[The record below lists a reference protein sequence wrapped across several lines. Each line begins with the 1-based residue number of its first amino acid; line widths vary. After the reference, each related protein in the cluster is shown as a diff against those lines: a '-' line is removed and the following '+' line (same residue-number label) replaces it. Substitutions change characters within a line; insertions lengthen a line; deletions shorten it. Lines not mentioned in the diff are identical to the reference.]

1 MPSSQLV
8 RILPF
13 ANSRAPLSKYQ
24 KAFNRLTEQISRLE
38 QDLVTIRQLTL
49 TVQERVAAKYEPL
62 LATYNQHRARLV
74 RLYDR
79 AHDRPETSRPEQRKL
94 AELICE
100 LAGEL
105 VRQYDLNELQPILDK
120 YTHAGSDRR
129 KKTSE
134 RIDRYTYSEESQSEQ
149 KTSAESAETHFTS
162 ARQQKREARIQA
174 EEQNSTKAVRTLY
187 VDLVKAFHPD
197 REPDEAEKLRKTTIM
212 QRVTEAYEKSNLL
225 ALLQLQLE
233 LDHID
238 ERHLEKL
245 ADSQLRYYN
254 TILQQQ
260 ADELTQTLTESVNRL
275 ERLLGKPIPTGA
287 SMAQLEQS
295 LNADINALKKS
306 TNALRNLVKTLSD
319 PAQLKAWLQAQ
330 AG

>member
-8 RILPF
+8 RILSS
-13 ANSRAPLSKYQ
+13 ASNQAPLSKYQ
-24 KAFNRLTEQISRLE
+24 KAFNRLTEQISQLDE
-38 QDLVTIRQLTL
+38 ELATIRQLAQ
-49 TVQERVAAKYEPL
+49 TVQERIMAKYEPL

-94 AELICE
+94 AGLIRELAEELI
-100 LAGEL
+100 
-105 VRQYDLNELQPILDK
+105 RQHGLDELQPILDK

-197 REPDEAEKLRKTTIM
+197 WEPNEAEKLRKTTIM

-245 ADSQLRYYN
+245 ADNQLRYYN
-254 TILQQQ
+254 AILQQQ
-260 ADELTQTLTESVNRL
+260 VDELTQTLAESTNRL
-275 ERLLGKPIPTGA
+275 ERLLGKPVPAGT
-287 SMAQLEQS
+287 SMTQLEQS
-295 LNADINALKKS
+295 LNADINTLKKS
-306 TNALRNLVKTLSD
+306 TKSLRNLVKTLTD
-319 PAQLKAWLQAQ
+319 PVQLKAWLRAQ